1 MDFSASLDPGSLDA
15 ITQMLGF
22 QALLDPAIQ
31 DALSKAGNLVVTTAQ
46 TNTWTVFA
54 NPTGNLAASIY
65 FWVASP
71 TEVDVAVGVPYG
83 RRRELGFSGR
93 TDSLGRYYA
102 FDPGKPYLEPAM
114 QEDTDMILMYVA
126 QGVEQ
131 AMSAIGGGASGSE

>member
-31 DALSKAGNLVVTTAQ
+31 DALTKAGNLVVTTAQ
-46 TNTWTVFA
+46 TNTWTVFT

-83 RRRELGFSGR
+83 RRQELGGGNLL
-93 TDSLGRYYA
+93 DSLGRRMTNPA
-102 FDPGKPYLEPAM
+102 KPYLVPAM
-114 QEDTDMILMYVA
+114 EEDASMIEMLMANAVS
-126 QGVEQ
+126 QVLEDL
-131 AMSAIGGGASGSE
+131 